1 MKKIIITT
9 AAAVGMAL
17 TGSAFATGGSP
28 GFYVGADIGAAWNQL
43 WSQSQADKIAQSGG
57 GSSTGKSNNALAWGV
72 FGGYNFALAPNWLV
86 GGQVGFTG
94 LGSSTY
100 DFNSPGSGNF
110 SQKYQ
115 MYAVNF
121 LVTGTY
127 SILAGPGFFHLGPEA
142 GVAIGFTNPSESGS
156 GQHYDANTKT
166 QAAFVLGGTVG
177 YQWNQI
183 DFFVRYDHY
192 FGHNLSSSSDTSTQF
207 PAINAVYGGLAYT
220 F

>member
-1 MKKIIITT
+1 MKKIIIT
-9 AAAVGMAL
+9 AAAVSMAL
-17 TGSAFATGGSP
+17 AGSAFATGASQ
-28 GFYVGADIGAAWNQL
+28 GFYVGANIGAAWNQL
-43 WSQSQADKIAQSGG
+43 WSKSQANSIAVSGG
-57 GSSTGKSNNALAWGV
+57 ATGTGKSDNALAWGV
-72 FGGYNFALAPNWLV
+72 FGGYNFGLAPNWLV
-86 GGQVGFTG
+86 GGQVGFSG
-94 LGSSTY
+94 LGNTTY
-100 DFNSPGSGNF
+100 DFNAPGTGNF

-127 SILAGPGFFHLGPEA
+127 SIQAGPGLFHIGPEA

-156 GQHYDANTKT
+156 GHHYNADTKT
-166 QAAFVLGGTVG
+166 QAVFVLGGTAG

-192 FGHNLSSSSDTSTQF
+192 FGNNLSSSSNTSTKF